1 MFEMYFDSSLWTDRL
16 RRLFGDTT
24 VRDLRPYRD
33 RVQKI
38 RDLSDSFAGVE
49 DGTLGELSAN
59 LKQRVRDGI
68 PVDEVIEEVFALVSE
83 AAWRALGLRLFDEQI
98 IAGLAMHEG
107 RVVEMQTGE
116 GKTLAA
122 VAPVALNSLT
132 GDGAHVLTFNDYLA
146 RRDAAW
152 MGPVYR
158 LLGLEVGHVQEGMS
172 SAERRQAYA
181 ADITY
186 LTAKEAGFDHLRDL
200 LCLEPADLVQRPFH
214 FALVDEADSI
224 LIDEARIPL
233 VIAGDVDDAPTTAGR
248 IAKLARQ
255 LMPMMDFD
263 TDEHSHNLFL
273 TERGSRRVEQI
284 AGCGNLY
291 DQCNLELLTDLRNAL
306 HAEHL
311 LTRDVD
317 YIVRKG
323 KVELVDDF
331 TGRVADRRQWPDGL
345 QAAIE
350 AKESVQLQSEGL
362 ILGSMTMQDFV
373 GSYPK
378 LAGMTATARPS
389 AEELGDFY
397 NLQVVVIPTHLPCRR
412 VDHEDLVF
420 TDQEAKRNALENEI
434 GSVHAT
440 GRPILVGTAS
450 VHESEA
456 LASELV
462 RAGIPVQVL
471 NAKNDEIEAE
481 IIAGAGALGSVTIST
496 NMAGRGTDIKLGGPD
511 ESQRDRVAALG
522 GLYLIGTNRHES
534 RRVDD
539 QLRGRAGRQ
548 GDPGSTR
555 FFVSLED
562 PLIERYGVR
571 NLVSH
576 RHLPEKQPDPV
587 DDPVLHR
594 EIARAQRIIE
604 GSSFDIRKRLW
615 KYSSLLEGQRQTL
628 QRWRQEIL
636 VDRHRPELL
645 ASHCCDRWSTIAET
659 VEPGVLHHVEKRLTL
674 LTIDRCWSDHL
685 ALIRRI
691 RDGIHVVSFVGK
703 DPLTE
708 FTREVGE
715 AFAEL
720 RRTIEDEVITTFE
733 RVTVTNDG
741 VDWEMEGLLGP
752 SSTWT
757 YLVSDDPFGHSSMRG
772 LANSAG
778 VAAGA
783 SAFAAPFLFLWSLI
797 LHHKR
802 RRLRK
807 SIDQRDRAA

>member
-1 MFEMYFDSSLWTDRL
+1 M
-16 RRLFGDTT
+16 RRFLGDTV
-24 VRDLRPYRD
+24 VRDLRPYRVRID
-33 RVQKI
+33 RINDLSAALAGIDDDSLQDFFLNLKI
-38 RDLSDSFAGVE
+38 RAQE
-49 DGTLGELSAN
+49 GTPA
-59 LKQRVRDGI
+59 
-68 PVDEVIEEVFALVSE
+68 DEVTEEVFALVSE

-107 RVVEMQTGE
+107 RVAEMQTGE

-122 VAPVALNSLT
+122 VAPVALNSLV
-132 GDGAHVLTFNDYLA
+132 GAGAHVLTFNDYLA
-146 RRDAAW
+146 RRDARW

-158 LLGLEVGHVQEGMS
+158 LLGLEIGHVQEGMS
-172 SAERRQAYA
+172 AAERRQAYA

-200 LCLEPADLVQRPFH
+200 LCLDPADLVQRPFH

-233 VIAGDVDDAPTTAGR
+233 VIAGNVDAPPTTAGQV
-248 IAKLARQ
+248 AKLGRQ
-255 LMPMMDFD
+255 LTPGRDFD

-273 TERGSRRVEQI
+273 TERGSRRVEAI
-284 AGCGNLY
+284 VGCDNLY
-291 DQCNLELLTDLRNAL
+291 DQSNLELLTDLRNAL

-311 LTRDVD
+311 LARDVD
-317 YIVRKG
+317 YIVRNG

-331 TGRVADRRQWPDGL
+331 TGRVAERRQWPDGL

-350 AKESVQLQSEGL
+350 AKESVQLQNEGL
-362 ILGSMTMQDFV
+362 ILGSMTMQDFI

-378 LAGMTATARPS
+378 LAGMTATAQSS
-389 AEELGDFY
+389 AEELGEFY
-397 NLQVVVIPTHLPCRR
+397 GLEVVVIPTHLPCRR

-420 TDQEAKRNALENEI
+420 THQKAKRSALVDEI
-434 GSVHAT
+434 GRVHQT

-450 VHESEA
+450 VQESET
-456 LASELV
+456 LATELS
-462 RAGIPVQVL
+462 RADIPVQVL

-481 IIAGAGALGSVTIST
+481 IIASAGALGAVTIST

-571 NLVSH
+571 NLVPH
-576 RHLPEKQPDPV
+576 RHLPENQNEPV
-587 DDPVLHR
+587 DDPVLQR

-615 KYSSLLEGQRQTL
+615 RYSSLIESQRQTL
-628 QRWRQEIL
+628 HGWRQEIL
-636 VDRHRPELL
+636 VNRHQPELL
-645 ASHCCDRWSTIAET
+645 AARCSERWQALNRKVSPEILLE
-659 VEPGVLHHVEKRLTL
+659 VEKRLTL
-674 LTIDRCWSDHL
+674 LIIDRCWCDHL
-685 ALIRRI
+685 ALMRRV

-708 FTREVGE
+708 FTREVGD

-720 RRTIEDEVITTFE
+720 RQTIDDEIVATFE
-733 RVTVTNDG
+733 RVAVNEEG
-741 VDWEMEGLLGP
+741 VDWETEGLLGP

-772 LANSAG
+772 LANRTG
-778 VAAGA
+778 FAAGA
-783 SAFAAPFLFLWSLI
+783 SAFAAPFLFLWGLI
-797 LHHKR
+797 LHFKR
-802 RRLRK
+802 RRLKNALDRE
-807 SIDQRDRAA
+807 DRAA